1 MTCRANAPLM
11 RKRPA
16 DAPRFRSADVLRA
29 ARYCCP
35 SGTFCGLRIKIW
47 GFPPFSAR
55 PVSALQGFEDAVH
68 CFLLRYP
75 VCGGI
80 GREAFLGEG
89 RDAERDGHVAALYG
103 LASGSFPC
111 APALFFACFFHNRFV
126 FCIFA
131 LPAKRDPYFP
141 DFKND
146 FQAHFLK
153 CLVGFSYS
161 FQGFRIPL
169 FVSLLTIQ
177 R

>member
-1 MTCRANAPLM
+1 MRDLP

-131 LPAKRDPYFP
+131 LPAKREGRAAIPP
-141 DFKND
+141 LCWNQRAISNVTLI
-146 FQAHFLK
+146 FQTLK
-153 CLVGFSYS
+153 
-161 FQGFRIPL
+161 
-169 FVSLLTIQ
+169 TIFGLIF
-177 R
+177 